1 MEEAKEILFTAI
13 EHGRTSIIQAIVN
26 KIQTSMVYLYFVLFT
41 LSPRVLYSYTRSG
54 CC

>member
-26 KIQTSMVYLYFVLFT
+26 KIQTSMDLY
-41 LSPRVLYSYTRSG
+41 
-54 CC
+54 